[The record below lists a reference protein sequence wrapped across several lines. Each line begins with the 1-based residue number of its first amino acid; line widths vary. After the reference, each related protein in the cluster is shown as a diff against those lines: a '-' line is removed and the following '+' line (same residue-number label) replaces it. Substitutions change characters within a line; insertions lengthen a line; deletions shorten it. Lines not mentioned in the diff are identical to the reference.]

1 MKLPPHTFLT
11 IAVLLLPAVLPAQT
25 KTAPD
30 GGVIIWTKGVPPQGI
45 THKDDFGSHIISIS
59 HRETNGRVE
68 VHQTKADVLV
78 IQSGEADLV
87 TGGEILGLV
96 KTAENEL
103 QGSSIRGGVRHH
115 VSAGDVVH
123 IPVGVPHQFFLPPGT
138 QITYLVVKVVDP
150 DRAAH

>member
-1 MKLPPHTFLT
+1 MKLLLAL
-11 IAVLLLPAVLPAQT
+11 IALALPITLSAQT
-25 KTAPD
+25 KAAPD
-30 GGVIIWTKGVPPQGI
+30 GGVIIWTKGVPPEGI
-45 THKDDFGSHIISIS
+45 THKDDFGNHIISIS

-87 TGGEILGLV
+87 TGGEILEPV

-103 QGSSIRGGVRHH
+103 QGSSIRGGIRRH
-115 VSAGDVVH
+115 VSAGDVIH
-123 IPVGVPHQFFLPPGT
+123 IPVGVPHQFFLAPGT

-150 DRAAH
+150 DHAAH

>member
-1 MKLPPHTFLT
+1 MKLSLLT
-11 IAVLLLPAVLPAQT
+11 LAVLLLPTTLPVQT
-25 KTAPD
+25 KTSPD

-45 THKDDFGSHIISIS
+45 THKDDFGNHIISIS

-87 TGGEILGLV
+87 TGGEILEPV

-103 QGSSIRGGVRHH
+103 QGSSIRGGVRRH
-115 VSAGDVVH
+115 VSAGDVIH
-123 IPVGVPHQFFLPPGT
+123 IPVGVPHQFFLAPGT
-138 QITYLVVKVVDP
+138 QITYLVVKVVDT
-150 DRAAH
+150 DHAAH